1 MKVALYARVSTSDR
15 DQNTETQLV
24 PLREFA
30 DVSGWVVYKEYIDT
44 ASANDLRNRK
54 AWRQLLDDGARR
66 RFEAVV
72 VFKLDRAFRSVKD
85 MYDTLSAWD
94 LVGVDFRSIREQFDT
109 GTPIGRLLM
118 TMLAAIAEFE
128 LELIRERVRAGM
140 ERARKQGIK
149 LGRPR
154 VTDRPGFEKRFGAV
168 LARLQSGEI
177 SRREASREL
186 KIGFATL
193 KRLIDSRG

>member
-30 DVSGWVVYKEYIDT
+30 DVNGWIVYKEYIDT
-44 ASANDLRNRK
+44 ASANDLRGRK

>member
-15 DQNTETQLV
+15 DQNPETQLV
-24 PLREFA
+24 ALREFA
-30 DVSGWVVYKEYIDT
+30 DVNGWIVYKEYIDT
-44 ASANDLRNRK
+44 ASANDLRGRK
-54 AWRQLLDDGARR
+54 AWRQLQDDGARK

-168 LARLQSGEI
+168 LARLQSGEL
-177 SRREASREL
+177 SRRQASREL

-193 KRLIDSRG
+193 KRLIDSRE

>member
-44 ASANDLRNRK
+44 ASANDLRGRK

>member
-15 DQNTETQLV
+15 DQNPETQLV
-24 PLREFA
+24 ALREFA
-30 DVSGWVVYKEYIDT
+30 DVNGWVVYKEYIDT
-44 ASANDLRNRK
+44 ASASDLRGRK
-54 AWRQLLDDGARR
+54 AWRHLLDDGARK

-128 LELIRERVRAGM
+128 LDLIRERVRAGM
-140 ERARKQGIK
+140 DRARKQGIK

-168 LARLQSGEI
+168 LARLQSGEL
-177 SRREASREL
+177 SRRQASREL

-193 KRLIDSRG
+193 KRLIDSRE

>member
-15 DQNTETQLV
+15 DQNPETQLV
-24 PLREFA
+24 ALRESA
-30 DVSGWVVYKEYIDT
+30 YVNGWIVYKEYIDI
-44 ASANDLRNRK
+44 ASASDLEGRR
-54 AWRQLLDDGARR
+54 AWRQLQDDGARK
-66 RFEAVV
+66 RFEVVV

-85 MYDTLSAWD
+85 MYDTLSAWA
-94 LVGVDFRSIREQFDT
+94 LVGVDFRSIKEQFDT

-118 TMLAAIAEFE
+118 TMLEAIAEFE

-140 ERARKQGIK
+140 DRARKQGIK

-154 VTDRPGFEKRFGAV
+154 VIDRPGFEKRFGAV
-168 LARLQSGEI
+168 LARLQSGEL

-193 KRLIDSRG
+193 KRLIDSRE

>member
-15 DQNTETQLV
+15 DQNPETQLV
-24 PLREFA
+24 ALREFA
-30 DVSGWVVYKEYIDT
+30 DVNGWIVYKEYIDT
-44 ASANDLRNRK
+44 ASANDLRGRK
-54 AWRQLLDDGARR
+54 AWRQLLDDGARK

-168 LARLQSGEI
+168 LARLQSGEL
-177 SRREASREL
+177 SRRQASREL